1 MPNKKRESS
10 IPQTDSGPTEQRDK
24 PNENR
29 KTQFKQREKDTN
41 RFEQETSSEWRENN
55 ERIRMEAHNESER
68 RDTNRLRAS
77 KITIDN
83 REKASHD

>member
-1 MPNKKRESS
+1 M
-10 IPQTDSGPTEQRDK
+10 IPQTDIGPTEQRDK

-41 RFEQETSSEWRENN
+41 RFEQETSSECRQNN
-55 ERIRMEAHNESER
+55 ETISREAQNENKR
-68 RDTNRLRAS
+68 RDTNRLRVS
-77 KITIDN
+77 KTTIDN